1 MTQKLRTSSAVGIA
15 VLAGAV
21 VSLAG
26 CTAETPEVEPITQ
39 SNGAQSATP
48 TAGPDGSEGL
58 PISVDGIPAW
68 AAQAVPQGGDPGFAG
83 GYSGWLSQ
91 ETGGG
96 MTSFSQSML
105 PGDYTVT
112 AACNGES
119 FIQLTLSSIDGTE
132 LTTQAIDCANA
143 TTREFA
149 VTVPVEGLHTDLE
162 LKSDPVIYAVAF
174 QKTA

>member
-1 MTQKLRTSSAVGIA
+1 MTQLLRTSQFAGVALLTA
-15 VLAGAV
+15 VLAGC
-21 VSLAG
+21 SAG
-26 CTAETPEVEPITQ
+26 TVTGPTP
-39 SNGAQSATP
+39 SP
-48 TAGPDGSEGL
+48 TPDGSEGL
-58 PISVDGIPAW
+58 PISVDDIPTW
-68 AAQAVPQGGDPGFAG
+68 AAQAVPQGSDPGFAG

-96 MTSFSQSML
+96 MTSFAQSMP

-132 LTTQAIDCANA
+132 LTTQSIDCANA
-143 TTREFA
+143 TTREFPL
-149 VTVPVEGLHTDLE
+149 TVPVEGLHTDLV

-174 QKTA
+174 EVAP